1 MACSNCGKMTIAEL
15 RKLPDWNVI
24 PAAPGTYRVVADVG
38 FTPQYRNKSSA
49 IPFKGKDPSVDVAVL
64 KDKWVNSTQVIY
76 IGKAGGLN
84 QRATLRQRIKAYIK
98 FGNGIKASHWGGRY
112 IWQLENVDDLY
123 IEWDTC
129 GIEEEPSKL
138 ERNGI
143 DSFFEEYKKLPFAN
157 LRK

>member
-1 MACSNCGKMTIAEL
+1 MTIAEL